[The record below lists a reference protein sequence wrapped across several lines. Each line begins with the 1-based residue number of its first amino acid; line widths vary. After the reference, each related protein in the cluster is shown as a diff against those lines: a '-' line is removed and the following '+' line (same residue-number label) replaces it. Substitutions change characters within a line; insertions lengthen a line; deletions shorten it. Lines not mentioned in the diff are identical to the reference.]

1 MATAVAA
8 KGLEGIVAAN
18 SGICWIDGDAGV
30 LAYRGVD
37 IHELAEKSTFE
48 ETACLL
54 WNGKLPNKTEL
65 DEFSKKLAA
74 ARTLPPPI
82 LDLLRSFPKTATP
95 MEVLRTAVSALSM
108 YDASEKAVDHDSNIR
123 KSFAL
128 TAQVPM
134 LVAAFDRIRKGKDV
148 ITPDSSLSHAANF
161 LWLLN
166 ISTTV
171 ALGLAWA
178 ENPAAQN
185 SVQAF
190 VARGNLFAAALESE
204 ILVAMVALSAN
215 ANLPWKTHVAKIA
228 RGLGVYSLVSVM
240 FECAQSYTGT
250 SRMLPTLSTLNHVL
264 ISVYLS
270 CVVYWIISLSR
281 NEQPA
286 RVMTPEMREKVFA
299 LGSQLAYDL
308 QDLQSRKK
316 S

>member
-1 MATAVAA
+1 VHLTGIDYFLWAVAFI
-8 KGLEGIVAAN
+8 LH
-18 SGICWIDGDAGV
+18 
-30 LAYRGVD
+30 LALLFTLFYRGRAKAFPFFTSLVT
-37 IHELAEKSTFE
+37 L
-48 ETACLL
+48 
-54 WNGKLPNKTEL
+54 NV
-65 DEFSKKLAA
+65 
-74 ARTLPPPI
+74 ARTVVLYLI
-82 LDLLRSFPKTATP
+82 FNYGSKQTYFNTFWSLGLL
-95 MEVLRTAVSALSM
+95 
-108 YDASEKAVDHDSNIR
+108 
-123 KSFAL
+123 
-128 TAQVPM
+128 
-134 LVAAFDRIRKGKDV
+134 DV
-148 ITPDSSLSHAANF
+148 ILQLGVVYEVASRVFRPLNVWAPDVRSSF

-190 VARGNLFAAALESE
+190 VARGNLFAAVLESE